1 MNASPAGNPGNPGS
15 PAFAASTDFA
25 PRVNLPFEFRGSGA
39 EYFRI
44 WMVNLLLTIVT
55 LGIYSAWA
63 KVRRMRYFY
72 GNSLLDG
79 HGFEYHAKPVQIL
92 KGRLIIFGAYVVFL
106 LILQVLPLVGL
117 LFIPLMIFGIP
128 WVIQKARTFQ
138 MRVTSYR
145 NLRFNFHG
153 DYRGAL
159 SAFIGW
165 YLVAAITFGILF
177 PLWLYKRVSY
187 TLNNAAYGKSEFRF
201 VTPSGSFFAFCYA
214 TALMTVL
221 AYAAFFFVV
230 IRTGFLQASADPG
243 ATPWHLLNQLGIG
256 GLLGILL
263 IAAAG
268 MGIWGFYQA
277 RFANASF
284 GGIEIGNARVIS
296 NVKAWPLAWIE
307 ITNLLGMVFT
317 LGLFYPWAKVRK
329 VRYQLENTS
338 LETVGGLAEFQAASG
353 EAGEALGEELGEFF
367 DVDFGI

>member
-1 MNASPAGNPGNPGS
+1 MNESIAGS
-15 PAFAASTDFA
+15 PGFAASTDFA
-25 PRVNLPFEFRGSGA
+25 PRVNIPFEFRASGA

-44 WMVNLLLTIVT
+44 WIVNLLLTIVT

-72 GNSLLDG
+72 GNTLLDG
-79 HGFEYHAKPVQIL
+79 HGFEYHAKPIQIL
-92 KGRLIIFGAYVVFL
+92 KGRLIIFAAYVVFVL
-106 LILQVLPLVGL
+106 LLQALPLVGL
-117 LFIPLMIFGIP
+117 LFIPLIIFGIP
-128 WVIQKARTFQ
+128 WIIQKARTFQ

-153 DYRGAL
+153 NYGGAL
-159 SAFIGW
+159 SAFVGW
-165 YLVAAITFGILF
+165 YIVAAITFGILF
-177 PLWLYKRVSY
+177 PLWLHKRVSY

-201 VTPSGSFFAFCYA
+201 VTPSGEFFAFCYA
-214 TALMTVL
+214 TAFLSVV
-221 AYAAFFFVV
+221 AYAAFFFLLYQV
-230 IRTGFLQASADPG
+230 GFMDAQVDPDG
-243 ATPWHLLNQLGIG
+243 SPLHLLSALGVT

-268 MGIWGFYQA
+268 MGIWGYYQA

-284 GGIEIGNARVIS
+284 GGIEIGSARVIS

-338 LETVGGLAEFQAASG
+338 LETVGGLAEFQAAPG
-353 EAGEALGEELGEFF
+353 EAGDVLGEELGEFF